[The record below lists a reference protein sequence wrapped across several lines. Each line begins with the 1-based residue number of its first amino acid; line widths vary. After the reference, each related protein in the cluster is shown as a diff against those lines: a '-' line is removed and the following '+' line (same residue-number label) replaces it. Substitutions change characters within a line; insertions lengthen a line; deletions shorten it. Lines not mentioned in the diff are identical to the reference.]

1 MEKKTIDLID
11 RAALVQEV
19 NRDIDRCYALG
30 IGAVGPLSN
39 FLDQIQRQPTVDA
52 APVVHGQWRW
62 GMNRY
67 KQHGAWCTNCGCGWE
82 YKPGDFDRIQGLV
95 IAHKYC
101 PHCGAKM
108 DA

>member
-1 MEKKTIDLID
+1 MEKKTPDLID

-52 APVVHGQWRW
+52 VQVIRCKDCALRWRY
-62 GMNRY
+62 N
-67 KQHGAWCTNCGCGWE
+67 GA
-82 YKPGDFDRIQGLV
+82 L
-95 IAHKYC
+95 YC
-101 PHCGAKM
+101 NHERGPAGIVEPEHFCSYGEKEGGKRGAQ
-108 DA
+108 